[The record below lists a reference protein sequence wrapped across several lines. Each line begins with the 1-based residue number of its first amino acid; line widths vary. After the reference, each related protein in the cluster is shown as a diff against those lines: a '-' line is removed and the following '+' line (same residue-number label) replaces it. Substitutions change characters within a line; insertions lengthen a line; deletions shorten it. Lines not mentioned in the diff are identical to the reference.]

1 MKTVAM
7 KERKRGE
14 SIALFVSSLCVMLL
28 ILPTLGMKRHLALY
42 AMFMLL
48 VMRYPLRWR
57 PLWSLSKSSQFF
69 CVLAFALGVYKF
81 GVKWKY
87 NFSVLL
93 PAFPEQ
99 SFSFAIIAGLILA
112 FLGSFFISSLIAELI
127 EPLSQSP
134 TPPNVSKASSNSN
147 PFRKSDIVICLL
159 MAVLVITLCNMC
171 SFLYYTNPWVSPG
184 CYHTVGKSLWSG
196 LLPYRDLYE
205 HKGPLI
211 YALHS
216 LATLFSYRSFIGVYF
231 LLIPFAFFFFYYSR
245 KTIRLFTNKPLD
257 PWFPVVC
264 GGVYALK
271 CYYRGDSAEEM
282 FLPFM
287 AYSLYVAFLYILSG
301 QPFSKSSGVAIGVC
315 VGVVLWTKFNLMVF
329 YLPWF
334 AFLMFDMMRR
344 GCLNHFLLLC
354 KYAFLGLLAVTVPI
368 ILFYAIAG
376 ALPDL
381 LEVYFGDNLMLYIN
395 DQPGGVQMDGD
406 QCFLENLWNNL
417 VGCIS
422 DNTVLFVMTIL
433 GLCGLLKVSKRCFLL
448 MTLSVLTMVIIVVV
462 RPVVFVYYP
471 FILAVFVPMSVVPLT
486 HITLDSRT
494 LLSPWLSNRI
504 VRYALTGVGA
514 CMMIFGSDNL
524 QFTSLRKEDYVQYR
538 FSETILKEKEK
549 DVTLMNYHCQDQGL
563 FAVTGILPSN
573 RFFCDFNIDA
583 PGKHDDQE
591 SVVREKLVDFVIMD
605 NPIDSLPGYCVV
617 DSMRSL
623 FYKDGNGEGKMIYL
637 LKRE

>member
-1 MKTVAM
+1 M
-7 KERKRGE
+7 
-14 SIALFVSSLCVMLL
+14 
-28 ILPTLGMKRHLALY
+28 
-42 AMFMLL
+42 
-48 VMRYPLRWR
+48 
-57 PLWSLSKSSQFF
+57 
-69 CVLAFALGVYKF
+69 
-81 GVKWKY
+81 
-87 NFSVLL
+87 
-93 PAFPEQ
+93 
-99 SFSFAIIAGLILA
+99 
-112 FLGSFFISSLIAELI
+112 
-127 EPLSQSP
+127 
-134 TPPNVSKASSNSN
+134 
-147 PFRKSDIVICLL
+147 
-159 MAVLVITLCNMC
+159 
-171 SFLYYTNPWVSPG
+171 
-184 CYHTVGKSLWSG
+184 
-196 LLPYRDLYE
+196 
-205 HKGPLI
+205 
-211 YALHS
+211 
-216 LATLFSYRSFIGVYF
+216 
-231 LLIPFAFFFFYYSR
+231 
-245 KTIRLFTNKPLD
+245 
-257 PWFPVVC
+257 
-264 GGVYALK
+264 
-271 CYYRGDSAEEM
+271 
-282 FLPFM
+282 
-287 AYSLYVAFLYILSG
+287 
-301 QPFSKSSGVAIGVC
+301 
-315 VGVVLWTKFNLMVF
+315 
-329 YLPWF
+329 
-334 AFLMFDMMRR
+334 
-344 GCLNHFLLLC
+344 